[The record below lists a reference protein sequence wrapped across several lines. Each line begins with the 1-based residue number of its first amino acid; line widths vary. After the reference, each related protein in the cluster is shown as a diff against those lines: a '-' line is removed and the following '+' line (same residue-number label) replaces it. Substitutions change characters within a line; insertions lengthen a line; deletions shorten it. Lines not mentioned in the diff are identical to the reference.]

1 MDQNCKVN
9 TGSVAE
15 KHKLNTEEVFE
26 LNFLFEII
34 TQSSKNPCQVS
45 LIMILDSRPTLMNKP
60 QSTQK
65 LYHLLMTKC

>member
-34 TQSSKNPCQVS
+34 TQSSKNPC
-45 LIMILDSRPTLMNKP
+45 
-60 QSTQK
+60 
-65 LYHLLMTKC
+65 